1 MQGYDQIQAILNQLS
16 LWLLPGL
23 FAITVHEAAHG
34 YAALWLGDKT
44 AYFLGRTS
52 LNPVKHIDPI
62 GTVIV
67 PLSLLFMQAQ
77 FLFGWANPVPINTRN
92 LRKPVKDMALIAL
105 AGPVSN
111 FVMALLW
118 LGLAKLAIILA
129 TYDRSPPIQ
138 WLFYTS
144 RIGIFFNIILGVFN
158 LLPIPPLDGSKIIQV
173 VLPAR
178 LGQLLYEL
186 EPYGLFILVGLIFTG
201 VLQSILSPPVI
212 FFMQL
217 AEMALL

>member
-1 MQGYDQIQAILNQLS
+1 MQGSDQIQAILNQLS
-16 LWLLPGL
+16 IWLLPGL

-34 YAALWLGDKT
+34 YAALRLGDKT

-129 TYDRSPPIQ
+129 AYDRSPPVQ
-138 WLFYTS
+138 WLFLTS

-173 VLPAR
+173 ILPAK

-201 VLQSILSPPVI
+201 VLQSILAPPVI
-212 FFMQL
+212 FLMRL
-217 AEMALL
+217 AEAVLR

>member
-201 VLQSILSPPVI
+201 VLQSILAPPVI

-217 AEMALL
+217 AEMALR